1 MLKTL
6 HKFNFRDNMIPKISK
21 EELQRRMKIIS
32 PCSQKE
38 NKIILM
44 KDYGDP
50 IKQSFS
56 WNFKDG
62 KTLGTVSYN
71 GIHKKDRPAENGG
84 WYLKTIADR
93 VGEFITLHGFGY
105 YGFYKP
111 SIEEVLSQLPSELFD
126 EEKLA
131 GRKLYFTNKMISEEI
146 NTAML
151 DQNYHIA
158 KTVVYIDT
166 VE

>member
-1 MLKTL
+1 MPNTL
-6 HKFNFRDNMIPKISK
+6 YKFNFRDNMIPEISE
-21 EELQRRMKIIS
+21 EELERRMKFIS
-32 PCSQKE
+32 PCSEKE

-44 KDYGDP
+44 KDLGDP

-56 WNFKDG
+56 WNYKDG
-62 KTLGTVSYN
+62 ETLGTVSYD

-84 WYLKTIADR
+84 WYTKLIAEKI
-93 VGEFITLHGFGY
+93 GEFLTLHGFAY

-111 SIEEVLSQLPSELFD
+111 SIKEVLSQLPKEIFD

-131 GRKLYFTNKMISEEI
+131 GRKLYFTNKMISSEI
-146 NTAML
+146 NIAML

-158 KTVVYIDT
+158 KTVVYISCL
-166 VE
+166 